1 MIKPLITSLFSLVL
15 TAGALNAQLLLNEIV
30 VNPPGADDGKEFI
43 ELKGSPGS
51 TLNNIFVVV
60 IEGDPGSAGNSD
72 LVIPLNGITLGSNG
86 LVFIGTSLGYPNIA
100 PPTVFKDTLI
110 FGLPI
115 LDNGSISFLVLF
127 SPSPILT
134 NVDYDNNNDG
144 VLELPQGAIIQ
155 DAVGWTNG
163 DVDALIYGGVILSQS
178 AGTPD
183 AAVRFFDNTTP
194 SSASAWYNGD
204 LISPNQFDPL
214 ELSANFPQG
223 AGITPGGIN
232 VPNNGVGVSQAERSS
247 VGLFPNPAS
256 DWVQLDG
263 IDAQQASA
271 QLFDMSG
278 KMQQLA
284 ISPEG
289 RINVSG
295 LPAGL
300 YMLMVQDKTELRK
313 ANLMVIH

>member
-1 MIKPLITSLFSLVL
+1 MRNFALSIFALFSFVNLHS
-15 TAGALNAQLLLNEIV
+15 QLLLNEIL
-30 VNPPGADDGKEFI
+30 VNPPGPDDGKEFI
-43 ELKGSPGS
+43 ELKGTPGS
-51 TLNNIFVVV
+51 TLSNIYVVV
-60 IEGDPGSAGNSD
+60 FEGDPGSAGNSD

-86 LVFIGTSLGYPNIA
+86 LLFIGTSLGYPNIA

-115 LDNGSISFLVLF
+115 LENGTISFLVLF
-127 SPSPILT
+127 SPTPILT

-144 VLELPQGAIIQ
+144 TLELPQGAVIQ

-163 DVDALIYGGVILSQS
+163 DVDGLVYGGVILSQS

-214 ELSANFPQG
+214 EVSANFPQG

-232 VPNNGVGVSQAERSS
+232 VPNNGVGVSQVERSS
-247 VGLFPNPAS
+247 VGLFPNPAA

-263 IDAQQASA
+263 IDAQKASA
-271 QLFDMSG
+271 QLYDMSG
-278 KMQQLA
+278 KMQQIA

-289 RINVSG
+289 RIDVSG

-313 ANLMVIH
+313 ANLVVIH

>member
-1 MIKPLITSLFSLVL
+1 MLKPLLTSLFSTAL
-15 TAGALNAQLLLNEIV
+15 TFSALNAQLLLNEIV
-30 VNPPGADDGKEFI
+30 VNPPGADDGREFI

-51 TLNNIFVVV
+51 TLNNIYVVV

-115 LDNGSISFLVLF
+115 LDNGSMSFLVLF

-144 VLELPQGAIIQ
+144 TLELPQGAIIQ

-194 SSASAWYNGD
+194 SSVSAWYNGD

-214 ELSANFPQG
+214 EVSSNFPQG

-232 VPNNGVGVSQAERSS
+232 VPNNGVGFSQVTLSS
-247 VGLFPNPAS
+247 LELFPNPAS
-256 DWVQLDG
+256 DWVQLKG
-263 IDAQQASA
+263 FESQSTTV
-271 QLFDMSG
+271 QLFDMAGRS
-278 KMQQLA
+278 QA
-284 ISPEG
+284 VVCSPEG
-289 RINVSG
+289 RIDVST
-295 LPAGL
+295 LPSGL
-300 YMLMVQDKTELRK
+300 YMLIVQDKSTVRK
-313 ANLMVIH
+313 ANLMVVH